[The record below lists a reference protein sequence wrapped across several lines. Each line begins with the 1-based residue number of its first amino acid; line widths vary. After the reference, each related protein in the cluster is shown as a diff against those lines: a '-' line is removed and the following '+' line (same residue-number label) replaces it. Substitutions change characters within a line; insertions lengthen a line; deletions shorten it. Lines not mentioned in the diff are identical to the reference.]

1 MPSGMY
7 QTSVRTD
14 SRFGNRETR
23 KAPATI
29 RWMFRNWRKLF
40 AMSELGGVEG
50 LFDARCSQLAKT
62 PMRSD
67 KSTAY
72 AAGARFAR
80 VRSTAGGRREP
91 KTWLE
96 RYGSKATRD
105 NLGML
110 S

>member
-40 AMSELGGVEG
+40 AMSELGGIEG
-50 LFDARCSQLAKT
+50 PFDAGCSKLPKT

-72 AAGARFAR
+72 GADAWVAS
-80 VRSTAGGRREP
+80 VRSTAGGRSEAQ
-91 KTWLE
+91 TWLK
-96 RYGSKATRD
+96 RYGSLATP
-105 NLGML
+105 NNIMMFQ
-110 S
+110 

>member
-40 AMSELGGVEG
+40 AMSELGGIEG
-50 LFDARCSQLAKT
+50 LFDARCSKLAKT

-72 AAGARFAR
+72 AADARFAS
-80 VRSTAGGRREP
+80 VRSTAGEIGRASWREA
-91 KTWLE
+91 E
-96 RYGSKATRD
+96 HG
-105 NLGML
+105 LGG
-110 S
+110 